1 MIRNLA
7 HALVS
12 AALILIVGWMTVQPS
27 IHHQL
32 AGSQGA
38 RYAVL
43 GLIVVLALIT
53 AVSVVGAF
61 RPKRKPSPRPSF
73 TPAAP
78 SRRGR

>member
-7 HALVS
+7 HALAS
-12 AALILIVGWMTVQPS
+12 AALILVVGQLTAQPS
-27 IHHQL
+27 IHRQL

-43 GLIVVLALIT
+43 GLIVVLALFT
-53 AVSVVGAF
+53 AVSVVLAF
-61 RPKRKPSPRPSF
+61 RPKRKPPPRPSF

-78 SRRGR
+78 VRRGR